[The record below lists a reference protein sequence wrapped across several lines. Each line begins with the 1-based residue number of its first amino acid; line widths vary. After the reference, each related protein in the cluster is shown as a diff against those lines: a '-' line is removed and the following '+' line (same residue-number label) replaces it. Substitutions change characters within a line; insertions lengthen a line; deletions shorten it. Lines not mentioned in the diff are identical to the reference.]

1 MLFLLACREP
11 TKDTG
16 SPEDVTAT
24 TTPGDSRG
32 PDSDSARPGDSA
44 DSGDSGTPAATD
56 LMHGDYLGEIGR
68 AHV

>member
-44 DSGDSGTPAATD
+44 D
-56 LMHGDYLGEIGR
+56 
-68 AHV
+68 